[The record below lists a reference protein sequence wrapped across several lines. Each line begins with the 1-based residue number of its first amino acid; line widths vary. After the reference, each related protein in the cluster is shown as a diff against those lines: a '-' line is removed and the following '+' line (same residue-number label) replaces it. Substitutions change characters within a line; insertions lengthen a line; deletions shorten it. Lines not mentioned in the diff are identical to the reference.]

1 MTDQE
6 PITLLC
12 LASYEKGFD
21 FLREAKAQGCRV
33 YLVTTIKLQDVAWP
47 REALD
52 DIFFVENMHHLQ
64 DLIYAISYLGRT
76 HRIDRIVAL
85 DDFDVEYAAAL
96 REHLRVPGMGD
107 TTARYFRDKLAM
119 RVRAKEDHFLVPP
132 FVHVLNYDK
141 LRLYME
147 HIAPPW
153 VLKPRSEASAVGI
166 KKVHN
171 SEELWRSLDVLG
183 DRQSYY
189 ILEKYIPGEVFHV
202 DGILLDRKMVFA
214 EVHKY
219 SQPPLDV
226 VSGGGVFASRTV
238 ERGSEDP
245 VKLIELCDKLIHAL
259 GLVRGITHTEFIKH
273 REDGEFYFLETAAR
287 VGGANIA
294 EMVEAARGVN
304 LWREWA
310 KVEVAA
316 ARKEPYTVPPLKE
329 EYGGVIISLARQ
341 EWPDY
346 SVFDDPEVSF
356 RLHKKNHVG
365 IVVHSPSLE
374 RIEELQDKYLRIINR
389 DFQASMP
396 APDKPT
402 S

>member
-1 MTDQE
+1 MSDVE

-33 YLVTTIKLQDVAWP
+33 YLVTTTKLQEVEWP
-47 REALD
+47 REAID
-52 DIFFVENMHHLQ
+52 EIFYVPDMYNRQDI
-64 DLIYAISYLGRT
+64 IYAISYLARS
-76 HRIDRIVAL
+76 HRIDRIVPL
-85 DDFDVEYAAAL
+85 DDFDVEIAAAL
-96 REHLRVPGMGD
+96 REHMRVPGMGD
-107 TTARYFRDKLAM
+107 TTARFFRDKLAM
-119 RVRAKEDHFLVPP
+119 RVRAQDDNFLVPP
-132 FVHVLNYDK
+132 FTPVLNYDK

-147 HIAPPW
+147 HVPAPW

-171 SEELWRSLDVLG
+171 SEELWRALDVLG

-189 ILEKYIPGEVFHV
+189 VLEKYIPGEVFHV
-202 DGILLDRKMVFA
+202 DAILNDRQMVFA
-214 EVHKY
+214 EVHQY
-219 SQPPLDV
+219 ARPPLDV
-226 VSGGGVFASRTV
+226 VEGGGIFASRTV
-238 ERGSEDP
+238 PRGSSDH
-245 VKLIELCDKLIHAL
+245 VRLVELCDKLIHAL

-273 REDGEFYFLETAAR
+273 EADGEFYFLETAAR

-294 EMVEAARGVN
+294 EMVEGASGIN

-310 KVEVAA
+310 KVEIAA
-316 ARKEPYTVPPLKE
+316 AQRIPYTLPPIKE
-329 EYGGVIISLARQ
+329 EYAGVIVSLARQ
-341 EWPDY
+341 EWPDH
-346 SVFDDPEVSF
+346 SVFSDPEVSF

-365 IVVHSPSLE
+365 IIVHSPDVE
-374 RIEELQDKYLRIINR
+374 RVAELQDQYMRLIQEQ
-389 DFQASMP
+389 FHASMP

>member
-1 MTDQE
+1 MSDQE

-33 YLVTTIKLQDVAWP
+33 YLVTTTKLQNVAWP

-52 DIFFVENMHHLQ
+52 DIFYVHDMHHLQ

-85 DDFDVEYAAAL
+85 DDFDVEFAAAL

-119 RVRAKEDHFLVPP
+119 RVRAKEEHFLVPP

-141 LRLYME
+141 LRLYMD
-147 HIAPPW
+147 HIPAPW

-189 ILEKYIPGEVFHV
+189 VLEKYIPGEVYHV
-202 DGILLDRKMVFA
+202 DGILNDRKMVFA

-219 SQPPLDV
+219 ANPPLDV
-226 VSGGGVFASRTV
+226 VSSGGIFASRTV
-238 ERGSEDP
+238 ERGSEDH
-245 VKLIELCDKLIHAL
+245 VRLVELCDKLIHAL

-273 REDGEFYFLETAAR
+273 SEDGEFYFLETAAR

-294 EMVEAARGVN
+294 EMVEAARGIN

-316 ARKEPYTVPPLKE
+316 ARKESYTVPPLNE
-329 EYGGVIISLARQ
+329 DYAGVVVSLARQ
-341 EWPDY
+341 EWPDQ
-346 SVFDDPEVSF
+346 SIFDDPEVFF
-356 RLHKKNHVG
+356 RLEKKNHVG
-365 IVVHSPSLE
+365 VIVHSPHLE
-374 RIEELQDKYLRIINR
+374 RVAELQEKYMRIINEQ
-389 DFQASMP
+389 FHASMP

>member
-1 MTDQE
+1 MSDSD

-33 YLVTTIKLQDVAWP
+33 YLVTTTKLQDVAWP
-47 REALD
+47 REAID
-52 DIFFVENMHHLQ
+52 EIFYVPDMYNRQ
-64 DLIYAISYLGRT
+64 DLIYAISYMART
-76 HRIDRIVAL
+76 HRIDRIVPL
-85 DDFDVEYAAAL
+85 DDFDVEMAAAL
-96 REHLRVPGMGD
+96 REHMRVPGMGD

-119 RVRAKEDHFLVPP
+119 RVRAQEEGFLVPP
-132 FVHVLNYDK
+132 FVPILNYDQ

-147 HIAPPW
+147 RIPAPW

-171 SEELWRSLDVLG
+171 SEELWRSLDMLG

-189 ILEKYIPGEVFHV
+189 VLEKYIPGEVYHV
-202 DGILLDRKMVFA
+202 DGILNDRQMVFA

-219 SQPPLDV
+219 ARPPLDV
-226 VSGGGVFASRTV
+226 VSGGGIFASRTL
-238 ERGSEDP
+238 ERGSEDH
-245 VKLIELCDKLIHAL
+245 VNLVELCEKLIHAL

-273 REDGEFYFLETAAR
+273 SDDGEFYFLETAAR

-294 EMVEAARGVN
+294 EMVEASRGIN

-316 ARKEPYTVPPLKE
+316 ARRQSYTVPDLKDQ
-329 EYGGVIISLARQ
+329 YAGVIISLARQ
-341 EWPDY
+341 EWPDHA
-346 SVFDDPEVSF
+346 VFDDPEVYF

-365 IVVHSPSLE
+365 VIVHSPQPE
-374 RIEELQDKYLRIINR
+374 RVAELQDKYMRMINEQ
-389 DFQASMP
+389 FHASMP